1 MSNGVVDVPMDIS
14 QKLNSSHLQGIGAGI
29 PGDYGGQPNI
39 HPGCISSTGRN
50 GRSAVNSM
58 QQQQQQA
65 HTAGGSG
72 VGGGGGSVASS
83 ISGGLSSVS
92 LGGLNLVGNGASN
105 IMMAATST
113 QNAAAQQLIGGAPS
127 PRSLFVQATQH
138 TDSVAGGGHPQM
150 SIPMNHM
157 VHPIHQQQQQAHNMQ
172 QVNDNPE

>member
-14 QKLNSSHLQGIGAGI
+14 QKLNSSHLQGIGAGV

-65 HTAGGSG
+65 HTT
-72 VGGGGGSVASS
+72 GGGGGSVASS

-92 LGGLNLVGNGASN
+92 LGGLNLVGNGANS

-113 QNAAAQQLIGGAPS
+113 QNAAAQQLIGGAIS
-127 PRSLFVQATQH
+127 PSLFVQATQH
-138 TDSVAGGGHPQM
+138 PESVAGGGHPQM

-172 QVNDNPE
+172 QVSGNNS

>member
-50 GRSAVNSM
+50 GRSAVQ

-65 HTAGGSG
+65 HTT
-72 VGGGGGSVASS
+72 GGGGSVASS

-92 LGGLNLVGNGASN
+92 LGGLNLVGNGTNS

-113 QNAAAQQLIGGAPS
+113 QNAAAQQLIGGATS
-127 PRSLFVQATQH
+127 PSLFVQATQH
-138 TDSVAGGGHPQM
+138 PENNSVTGGGHPQM
-150 SIPMNHM
+150 SIPINHM
-157 VHPIHQQQQQAHNMQ
+157 IHPVHQQQQQAHNMQ
-172 QVNDNPE
+172 QVNENFRII